1 VVIEA
6 SDTIKPEHEDEQL
19 RKYTRLGARQAQAGT
34 IQEWLSPLYA
44 QQRDEITSREKL
56 ATYLLT
62 VPIEYR
68 AGVQTRINE
77 LIGILTIDSA
87 IGMTKSELDCQ
98 LRAPVFEVSDEEV
111 EQQRKDLEHLLR
123 QAVLAANDAASIQV
137 VTMADYTRNIV
148 RAAIATLLANKM
160 IAITPHGDWL
170 KVGYPKHLM

>member
-1 VVIEA
+1 VIEA

-19 RKYTRLGARQAQAGT
+19 HKYTQAGARQAQAGT
-34 IQEWLSPLYA
+34 IQEWLNPLH
-44 QQRDEITSREKL
+44 QRDENTSREKL

-68 AGVQTRINE
+68 AGAQTRINE

-87 IGMTKSELDCQ
+87 IRMTKSELDCQ

-111 EQQRKDLEHLLR
+111 EQQRKDLEYLLR
-123 QAVLAANDAASIQV
+123 QAVLAADDAASIQV
-137 VTMADYTRNIV
+137 VTMAGYTRNIV

>member
-1 VVIEA
+1 MIEA

-19 RKYTRLGARQAQAGT
+19 HKYTQAGARQAQAGT
-34 IQEWLSPLYA
+34 IQEWLNPLYA
-44 QQRDEITSREKL
+44 HQKDETTHREKL

-68 AGVQTRINE
+68 AGVQRRVNE
-77 LIGILTIDSA
+77 LTGILTIDSA
-87 IGMTKSELDCQ
+87 IGIAKSELDCQ

-111 EQQRKDLEHLLR
+111 EQQRNDLEYLLR
-123 QAVLAANDAASIQV
+123 QAVLAANDATSIKV

-148 RAAIATLLANKM
+148 RAALATLLANKM
-160 IAITPHGDWL
+160 IAVTPCDDWF